1 MDLKDIKHPP
11 EVKAIIA
18 MDMTDA
24 VTKICA
30 DGIRAE
36 NPKITDKDLLT
47 EIRKRIAERRGE

>member
-1 MDLKDIKHPP
+1 MKDIKHPP